1 VRLLI
6 VALATL
12 MLALAPPAAAGGPP
26 DAPTQ
31 LYLPARHFWQTQN
44 NCGPTAVA
52 MAASVFGIDVDPQ
65 VARWALRPEPDSVGM
80 DASRVD
86 AYVRQLGLAAMPRVN
101 GSPDLIRR
109 LLAAD
114 VPVLVN
120 QWLTRGQRIEHYRLV
135 VGYDTVARGFYVHDS
150 TYGPYLWVSE
160 ADFMALWTPTGRPYV
175 PIYRPNQESA
185 VAAIIGQDWDTPT
198 MYGRA
203 LVRAVDD
210 VWVAPSDAWAWARLG
225 SFAFAYGDG
234 ATALTAWRA
243 ARTLGLPQG
252 ELWLP
257 GWLAA
262 AALDEGD
269 YAAALG
275 YADQALRRYPSWS
288 GLHYVRGVALLG
300 LGRSAEAAAALRHA
314 LELEPSNSAARTLLE
329 SVGR

>member
-1 VRLLI
+1 MRLLI
-6 VALATL
+6 VALAIL
-12 MLALAPPAAAGGPP
+12 MLALAPPVAAGGPSESP
-26 DAPTQ
+26 PQ

-86 AYVRQLGLAAMPRVN
+86 TYVRQLGLAARPRVN
-101 GSPDLIRR
+101 GTPDLLRR

-120 QWLTRGQRIEHYRLV
+120 QWLTSSQRIEHYRLV
-135 VGYDTVARGFYVHDS
+135 LGYDTVARGFYVHDS
-150 TYGPYLWVSE
+150 TYGPYRWVSE
-160 ADFMALWTPTGRPYV
+160 ADFMALWIPTGRPYV

-198 MYGRA
+198 MYGHA
-203 LVRAVDD
+203 YGRAVDD
-210 VWVAPSDAWAWARLG
+210 VWAAPSDAWAWARLG
-225 SFAFAYGDG
+225 SFAFASGDA

-243 ARTLGLPQG
+243 ARALGLPQG

-275 YADQALRRYPSWS
+275 YADQALRRYPAWP
-288 GLHYVRGVALLG
+288 GLHYVRGAALLG

-314 LELEPSNSAARTLLE
+314 LELEPSNSAARNMLE
-329 SVGR
+329 GASR